1 MLFATTGNP
10 AGIALMLSAGLLTA
24 CATTP
29 ATRPSPPAAVL
40 TGQYAYMADAAIFV
54 DCATGGHYPVAEA
67 GDNRALQAAYLSA
80 RPTPGAPVLIRVEG
94 RILERPDST
103 GRASL
108 QVDRFLSADAAA
120 TCPGVSTASLENT
133 YWKLTTLAGKPVN
146 VPDGQREPH
155 LLLHPEQQRVSGSGG
170 CNRIMGGYTLS
181 GDRLDFGKL
190 ASTLMMCLSGGEL
203 ERDFLATLERTAR
216 WQVQGQQL
224 TLLAADGATLAVFEP
239 RYLR

>member
-10 AGIALMLSAGLLTA
+10 AGIALLLTAGLLSA
-24 CATTP
+24 CASTP
-29 ATRPSPPAAVL
+29 MARPAPSAAIL

-67 GDNRALQAAYLSA
+67 GDNRALQAAYLKT

-94 RILERPDST
+94 RVLKPAGST
-103 GRASL
+103 GRATL
-108 QVDRFLSADAAA
+108 QVDRFLSADASA
-120 TCPGVSTASLENT
+120 TCPAASTATLENT
-133 YWKLTTLAGKPVN
+133 YWKLITLAGKPVN
-146 VPDGQREPH
+146 VTDGQREPH
-155 LLLHPEQQRVSGSGG
+155 LLLHPGQQHVSGSGG
-170 CNRIMGGYTLS
+170 CNRIMGSYTLS

-190 ASTLMMCLSGGEL
+190 ASTLMMCLQGGEQ

-224 TLLAADGATLAVFEP
+224 TLLAADGNALAVFES

>member
-1 MLFATTGNP
+1 MLFVTTGNP
-10 AGIALMLSAGLLTA
+10 AGIALMLSTGLLTA
-24 CATTP
+24 CATI
-29 ATRPSPPAAVL
+29 PAARPLSPAAIL
-40 TGQYAYMADAAIFV
+40 TGQYAYRADAAIFV

-67 GDNRALQAAYLSA
+67 GDNRTLQAAYLKT

-94 RILERPDST
+94 RVLAQPGST

-120 TCPGVSTASLENT
+120 TCPAASTASLENT
-133 YWKLTTLAGKPVN
+133 YWKLITLAGKPVN

-170 CNRIMGGYTLS
+170 CNRIMGGYTLA
-181 GDRLDFGKL
+181 GNRLGFGKL
-190 ASTLMMCLSGGEL
+190 ASTLMMCLQGGEQ
-203 ERDFLATLERTAR
+203 ERDFLASLERTAG

-224 TLLAADGATLAVFEP
+224 TLLAADGSTLATLES